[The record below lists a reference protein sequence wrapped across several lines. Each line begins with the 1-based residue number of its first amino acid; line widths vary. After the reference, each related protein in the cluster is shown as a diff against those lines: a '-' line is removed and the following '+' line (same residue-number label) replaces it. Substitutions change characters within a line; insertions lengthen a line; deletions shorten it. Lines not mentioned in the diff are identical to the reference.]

1 MISKSEL
8 VACSALNFT
17 QFGSKRFTLDE
28 LANQLGISK
37 KTIYHYFNKKEE
49 LVQESTAY
57 LLQSYLREIQEP
69 EIALCKDPLEKII
82 LIYKKG
88 FEHLKYFSPTF
99 LFGLKKYYPKA
110 YDLYYSFRND
120 LVNETIYELFVDAQK
135 LGFVVKEVNL
145 RLVCE
150 LYFLNLNA
158 IAFGRSSLFDKYT
171 QQEILQHLI
180 INTIKGIVT
189 KDYTNKFIQK

>member
-8 VACSALNFT
+8 IACSALNFT
-17 QFGSKRFTLDE
+17 RFGSKRFTLDE

-57 LLQSYLREIQEP
+57 LLLSYSREIQGP

-99 LFGLKKYYPKA
+99 LFGLRKYYPKA
-110 YDLYYSFRND
+110 YELFNGFRND

-135 LGFVVKEVNL
+135 LGCVQNEVNL

-189 KDYTNKFIQK
+189 KDYTNRFIQK

>member
-17 QFGSKRFTLDE
+17 RFGSKRFTLDD

-37 KTIYHYFNKKEE
+37 KTIYYYFCKKEE
-49 LVQESTAY
+49 LVQESMAY
-57 LLQSYLREIQEP
+57 LLHRYSREIQEP

-88 FEHLKYFSPTF
+88 FEHLKFFSPAF

-135 LGFVVKEVNL
+135 LGCVQNDVNL

-150 LYFLNLNA
+150 LYFLNLNT
-158 IAFGRSSLFDKYT
+158 IAFGRSSLFEQYT

>member
-8 VACSALNFT
+8 VACSASNFT

-37 KTIYHYFNKKEE
+37 KTIYNYFRKKEE
-49 LVQESTAY
+49 LVQESTVY
-57 LLQSYLREIQEP
+57 LLQRYSREIQES
-69 EIALCKDPLEKII
+69 EIAFCKDPLEKII

-88 FEHLKYFSPTF
+88 FEHLKFFSPTF

-120 LVNETIYELFVDAQK
+120 LVNKTIYELFVDAQK
-135 LGFVVKEVNL
+135 LGFIQNEVNL

-150 LYFLNLNA
+150 LYFLNLNT
-158 IAFGRSSLFDKYT
+158 IAFGKTSLFDKYT
-171 QQEILQHLI
+171 QHEILQHLI

-189 KDYTNKFIQK
+189 EDYTNRFIQK

>member
-17 QFGSKRFTLDE
+17 QFGSKGFTLDE

-135 LGFVVKEVNL
+135 LGFV
-145 RLVCE
+145 CE